1 MPIFSRV
8 ILASWSR
15 RCWAASLIPHR
26 EISKTIP
33 TTEPVQLSG
42 VFPLAAHVL
51 PASPNRPPVQHCP
64 KRCLLTNPKS
74 IAEIFATPQL
84 YRSSRRA
91 ALIRLLALQQTA
103 GVHALYVCRQSTLL
117 RHTRQLLSSLS
128 GFRDVEKW
136 RGHATAS
143 LGGKTDQQWL
153 HPCLVSKLTAPA
165 PSTLIP
171 SEPVNRFLRAP
182 LTMAAP
188 LFLLQMEAPEM
199 APAWWL
205 RWLGGS
211 TSLLR
216 TFRAPRRN
224 PCCSPVGGSD
234 VSVCG
239 LHFTK
244 PRNHTCCV
252 VQESELTFEPRTLV
266 ACVLPS
272 SHCIFFAL
280 SGLGDPDILGTVP
293 QCPEDDWK
301 CCSMSA
307 EGGCEVESDG
317 G

>member
-1 MPIFSRV
+1 MCADSRHC
-8 ILASWSR
+8 SG
-15 RCWAASLIPHR
+15 IPG
-26 EISKTIP
+26 S
-33 TTEPVQLSG
+33 
-42 VFPLAAHVL
+42 
-51 PASPNRPPVQHCP
+51 SP
-64 KRCLLTNPKS
+64 
-74 IAEIFATPQL
+74 
-84 YRSSRRA
+84 
-91 ALIRLLALQQTA
+91 
-103 GVHALYVCRQSTLL
+103 ALYLA
-117 RHTRQLLSSLS
+117 LS

-136 RGHATAS
+136 RGRATAS

-153 HPCLVSKLTAPA
+153 HPCLVFKLTAPA

-234 VSVCG
+234 VSVCS

-252 VQESELTFEPRTLV
+252 VQESELTFEPRTSV

-280 SGLGDPDILGTVP
+280 SGLGDLRHPWHSPSVSRGRLEMLFHVSRG
-293 QCPEDDWK
+293 
-301 CCSMSA
+301 SL
-307 EGGCEVESDG
+307 
-317 G
+317 